1 MSQPGTP
8 ALLRSLNDRTALGLL
23 FEHGTLTRNQLG
35 ELSGLSKPTASQ
47 MVQRLEAAGL
57 IQAVSEV
64 SGGRGP
70 NAIGYGVRANR
81 ALGVA
86 IAVEVDELRST
97 LVDATGTEYPV
108 VATPSTKDAVADVRA
123 AVAKAAGSQRAN
135 VRVVVIGI
143 PGSVDPTSDELLFAE
158 TLEGWPTKGVRELLE
173 KDLGL
178 TVLIDNDAKLAAV
191 AERREG
197 SATDVG
203 GFALLWMGD
212 GLGLAVDLDGVV
224 YRGAAGGAGEIGYL
238 PVPRAAAQIDA
249 TAEDLQDLIGSPTVA
264 AIGRAAGVT
273 GSDAEVIEAMTDAV
287 REQLAPRI
295 ALGVVPVLAILD
307 PEVVVLGGPTG
318 AAGGQALADLVREHV
333 ARTSHWNPRVIAT
346 TVSSRPVLRGA
357 REVLMHEVRERLF
370 AELGALP

>member
-57 IQAVSEV
+57 IEPVSEV

-70 NAIGYGVRANR
+70 NAIGYGVKADR

-123 AVAKAAGSQRAN
+123 AVAKAAGSERGN
-135 VRVVVIGI
+135 VKVVAIGI

-197 SATDVG
+197 SATDIG

-238 PVPRAAAQIDA
+238 PVPRAAAQIDPR
-249 TAEDLQDLIGSPTVA
+249 AEDLQDLIGSPTVA

-273 GSDAEVIEAMTDAV
+273 GSDSEVIDAMNDAV

>member
-23 FEHGTLTRNQLG
+23 FEHKTLTRNQLG

-57 IQAVSEV
+57 IEPVSEV

-70 NAIGYGVRANR
+70 NAIGYGVKADR

-86 IAVEVDELRST
+86 IDVRVDEIRST
-97 LVDATGTEYPV
+97 LVDASGTEFDV
-108 VATPSTKDAVADVRA
+108 VTTPSAHSAVADVQA
-123 AVAKAAGSQRAN
+123 ALNAAAGESLKD
-135 VRVVVIGI
+135 VVVVVIGL
-143 PGSVDPTSDELLFAE
+143 PGSVDPASDELLFAE
-158 TLEGWPTKGVRELLE
+158 TLEGWPTSGVRQLLE
-173 KDLGL
+173 RELGVA
-178 TVLIDNDAKLAAV
+178 VLLDNDVKLAAV

-197 SATDVG
+197 AVADAG

-224 YRGAAGGAGEIGYL
+224 HRGAAGGAGEIGYL
-238 PVPRAAAQIDA
+238 PVPRVAATIDA
-249 TAEDLQDLIGSPTVA
+249 AAEDLQDLIGGPAVA
-264 AIGRAAGVT
+264 ALVVRHGGWTPATREAL
-273 GSDAEVIEAMTDAV
+273 AE
-287 REQLAPRI
+287 RI
-295 ALGVVPVLAILD
+295 ALGVIPVLAILD

-318 AAGGQALADLVREHV
+318 VAGDDELATLVRERV

-346 TVSSRPVLRGA
+346 NVSHHPVLRGA

-370 AELGALP
+370 AQLGALS